1 MKNIKRKIIY
11 ILIFMF
17 LPLINVKA
25 NTVSLK
31 LECPKE
37 AIPGNDIICTLNGVA
52 EEVKITSLSTKITV
66 EGNMEFVSFNNES
79 SWNLTTE
86 DEGIINLTS
95 ESSKTGNFKI
105 GTITLKAKNN
115 DDDAKSSISFMNNIF
130 YSDNSS
136 ELTILPISKTI
147 RIHSTNNKLHTIFL
161 STEPLSPAFDKEI
174 TTYTATTNNDTIT
187 INASP
192 ESKYSTIIG
201 TGKKELSYGVND
213 FEIKVTSEV
222 GETIIYKIS
231 ITRIDDGSNNINNTG
246 KTNDS
251 KLQKLSI
258 EGYDID
264 FNKNIYNYNIEVEKE
279 IENIDITAIPEN
291 KNSKVNIEGNKN
303 LKIGQNEVTI
313 TVISESGSKTNYKIY
328 VTRNAD
334 ICIISGINIEGYQL
348 NFNCHKYN
356 YELKIKNE
364 SSLNITPILKDDSAT
379 YTIIN
384 NNNLKNEDIITIK
397 TTLNGTTHEYNI
409 KVFKNSSTTLNFFSK
424 LLIIMVSIIVV
435 LIITNIV
442 LRKNLDINLLKMI
455 KKDK

>member
-95 ESSKTGNFKI
+95 ESRKTGNFKI

-115 DDDAKSSISFMNNIF
+115 EDDAKSSISFMNNIF

-192 ESKYSTIIG
+192 ESKYSIIIG

-213 FEIKVTSEV
+213 FEIKVVAEDGTKK
-222 GETIIYKIS
+222 IYKLHINRLEKVLS
-231 ITRIDDGSNNINNTG
+231 KKSNTNTVFVVILTLFLLG
-246 KTNDS
+246 VIA
-251 KLQKLSI
+251 LLSAFS
-258 EGYDID
+258 D
-264 FNKNIYNYNIEVEKE
+264 
-279 IENIDITAIPEN
+279 
-291 KNSKVNIEGNKN
+291 
-303 LKIGQNEVTI
+303 
-313 TVISESGSKTNYKIY
+313 
-328 VTRNAD
+328 
-334 ICIISGINIEGYQL
+334 
-348 NFNCHKYN
+348 
-356 YELKIKNE
+356 
-364 SSLNITPILKDDSAT
+364 SSLYSLFKHVKYTLAKDKSFVT
-379 YTIIN
+379 SQPVIVT
-384 NNNLKNEDIITIK
+384 NLMFGSFI
-397 TTLNGTTHEYNI
+397 
-409 KVFKNSSTTLNFFSK
+409 SSIMIYEISLVK
-424 LLIIMVSIIVV
+424 LLPIFLDFK
-435 LIITNIV
+435 LIF
-442 LRKNLDINLLKMI
+442 
-455 KKDK
+455 